1 MGGNNLSFIEVK
13 VQNGLF
19 PIKGSV
25 LIVIKI
31 TAFAL
36 LGFYPRP
43 IQAHKQKLQIQED
56 SCSKRLETTKCSSLG
71 NLLNK
76 QIHQHNGIQ

>member
-1 MGGNNLSFIEVK
+1 MGGNNISFIEVK

-36 LGFYPRP
+36 LGFYPRA

-56 SCSKRLETTKCSSLG
+56 SLQQKTR
-71 NLLNK
+71 N
-76 QIHQHNGIQ
+76 HQVFVIRELVK